1 MTAFRARSLAN
12 SFGCN

>member
-1 MTAFRARSLAN
+1 MTALRARSLAN